1 MNTTFVQ
8 IQNGKFSLDDLRHFF
23 NNAGDG
29 LYRVEVHK
37 VRKAR
42 TLDQNAWLWGC
53 IYPTLL
59 QALQNEG
66 WEFVTTDE
74 VHEFFKELFA
84 KRQCINKH
92 TGEVVEIGEST
103 AAMTTLEFS
112 EYCEML
118 RAYAVEFL
126 NTDIPD
132 PDRLWNEQ
140 KQN

>member
-1 MNTTFVQ
+1 MNTT
-8 IQNGKFSLDDLRHFF
+8 IITKEKGSYSLEALQGFF
-23 NNAGDG
+23 DNATDG
-29 LYRVEVHK
+29 TYRIEVHK
-37 VRKAR
+37 VRDGR

-66 WEFVTTDE
+66 WEFTTADE
-74 VHEFFKELFA
+74 VHEFFKKLFA
-84 KRQCINKH
+84 KRQYINKH